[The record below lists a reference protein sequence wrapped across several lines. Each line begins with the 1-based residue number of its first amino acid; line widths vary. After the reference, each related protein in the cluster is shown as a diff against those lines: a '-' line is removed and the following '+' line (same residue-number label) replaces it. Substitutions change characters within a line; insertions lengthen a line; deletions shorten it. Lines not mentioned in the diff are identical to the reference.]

1 MIYLIVFLV
10 YCIIMQHRK
19 IKNKNKIIDS
29 LNIYKQIFQD
39 KYVDDDLDE

>member
-1 MIYLIVFLV
+1 
-10 YCIIMQHRK
+10 MQHRK

>member
-10 YCIIMQHRK
+10 YCVIRQHRE

-39 KYVDDDLDE
+39 KYVDDDLDD